1 MQVVAFRLT
10 CLSSKTLQNIK
21 KNCSPTLSKCVH
33 RHARKLK
40 TNSTDM
46 HKLTSSELC
55 FTSLQC
61 FIKKCFAFA
70 SVSREKQKSVFHMTA
85 VLHMTVSGHQLWV
98 SFRLVCIWFQIR
110 HAKTKL
116 WFLHAKKNKVAHPP
130 FKLNWRRPETCK
142 NQFHLPRKFPM
153 ETRAHAGQ
161 KKTFHLVFHALC
173 RQHTF
178 RDPSYLHVLR
188 PKWPWQ
194 VLCCKHLSGSNSRHT
209 SQHACRTRTNQTS
222 S

>member
-1 MQVVAFRLT
+1 MLHITAVFHQKVLRVRQCFARKTKICVPHDCSASHDCIWTSTVGFVSFGLYLVSNKT
-10 CLSSKTLQNIK
+10 CKNKTLV
-21 KNCSPTLSKCVH
+21 SPC
-33 RHARKLK
+33 
-40 TNSTDM
+40 
-46 HKLTSSELC
+46 
-55 FTSLQC
+55 Q
-61 FIKKCFAFA
+61 
-70 SVSREKQKSVFHMTA
+70 
-85 VLHMTVSGHQLWV
+85 
-98 SFRLVCIWFQIR
+98 
-110 HAKTKL
+110 
-116 WFLHAKKNKVAHPP
+116 KKNKVAHPP

-142 NQFHLPRKFPM
+142 NQFHLPRNFPM

-209 SQHACRTRTNQTS
+209 SQRACRTRTNQTS

>member
-1 MQVVAFRLT
+1 MLHITAVFHQ
-10 CLSSKTLQNIK
+10 
-21 KNCSPTLSKCVH
+21 
-33 RHARKLK
+33 
-40 TNSTDM
+40 
-46 HKLTSSELC
+46 
-55 FTSLQC
+55 
-61 FIKKCFAFA
+61 KCFAFA

-116 WFLHAKKNKVAHPP
+116 WFLHAKKRLHIPLSNLTGDVRRRAKISSTCHAT
-130 FKLNWRRPETCK
+130 FLWKLMHM
-142 NQFHLPRKFPM
+142 QV
-153 ETRAHAGQ
+153 